1 MGAKPAAGKGLRIA
15 SGCST
20 LDEFTA
26 VFRKFCTP
34 NSIFIATGTPRPSGI
49 EIRFAITLKDG
60 KPVMSGAGTIT
71 ESFETKENPYERSGM
86 VVEFSKL
93 DTMGRILLREL
104 NATSKPSGSG
114 GKPTK
119 KKSENFEIPTVVSDP
134 DENTLAATRRSEE
147 RAAVAPPEDGD
158 GADEASNGDAD
169 EAGAEAEGE
178 ADGDAEA
185 EAEAPKRA
193 KGSSIILPANPFGEL
208 AAQSLEAFI
217 ECTLYEETGEI
228 DISAADAAPNPIVE
242 IPLAPPKDAEGLGD
256 LLSDDASDLLS
267 DDAQPAEQKYIPR
280 PPKLPASAS
289 VPTPPP
295 TPPTRPK
302 VPDIP
307 MLAPEALVEHEV
319 LVSDKSLDKEAAPV
333 QTAPVQTPAPVQAA
347 PVQTPAPVQAAPPSG
362 AGRQA
367 IALAPLIPTPVMAPP
382 AMAQPAAIAPQ
393 NFAVAEDLESVP
405 NAAPQPRT
413 ITFTWNQAIGLVALC
428 VVAGLGFGLLASSDG
443 KSKPDVTASQVATAA
458 PANALRTKKNTVAA
472 ENAPADTKRPAAPSV
487 LEPTQPGTP
496 PEPTEP
502 TQAPPQMPDAG
513 AVAAAI
519 VALPETPA
527 PEPEPALPPS
537 ATTEELCLVAI
548 DMIPKDGIVAI
559 GGTAV
564 QRNAKQAK
572 VPCGSQPLVVTHPRY
587 LDYKQEIEVST
598 NAPNTLRVRMKR
610 PMIALRVQSTPSK
623 ATVIFNK
630 QRVGKA
636 PLKRNIP
643 AFESVQVTVS
653 SPGYQTYKRK
663 IYPKKNTTVN
673 VRLRKLKTTSRRS
686 R

>member
-104 NATSKPSGSG
+104 NASSKPSSSG
-114 GKPTK
+114 GKPK

-134 DENTLAATRRSEE
+134 DENTLAAARRSEE
-147 RAAVAPPEDGD
+147 RAAVAPPEDRA
-158 GADEASNGDAD
+158 GADETGKGDAD
-169 EAGAEAEGE
+169 KVGAEA
-178 ADGDAEA
+178 DGQAQAEA
-185 EAEAPKRA
+185 AETEAPKRA

-228 DISAADAAPNPIVE
+228 DISAADATPNPIVE

-256 LLSDDASDLLS
+256 LLSS
-267 DDAQPAEQKYIPR
+267 DDSSSEASSEALPVEQKYIPR

-295 TPPTRPK
+295 TPTRPK

-319 LVSDKSLDKEAAPV
+319 LVSDKSLDKEAEPKQAASGQAAP
-333 QTAPVQTPAPVQAA
+333 APATPVQAA
-347 PVQTPAPVQAAPPSG
+347 LPSG

-382 AMAQPAAIAPQ
+382 AMAQPAAITPQ

-405 NAAPQPRT
+405 NAATQPRT
-413 ITFTWNQAIGLVALC
+413 ITFTWSQAIGLVALC

-443 KSKPDVTASQVATAA
+443 KSKPDVTASQVATAV
-458 PANALRTKKNTVAA
+458 PANALRTQKNTVAA
-472 ENAPADTKRPAAPSV
+472 ENAQADTKRPAAPSV

-496 PEPTEP
+496 PDPVEP
-502 TQAPPQMPDAG
+502 TQVPPETPADAG
-513 AVAAAI
+513 AVASAI
-519 VALPETPA
+519 VALPETPTR
-527 PEPEPALPPS
+527 EPEPAMPPS

-623 ATVIFNK
+623 ATVTFNK
-630 QRVGKA
+630 RRVGKA
-636 PLKRNIP
+636 PLKRNMP

-663 IYPKKNTTVN
+663 VYPKKNTTVN
-673 VRLRKLKTTSRRS
+673 ARLRKLKTTSRRS